1 MRAKR
6 ASIDRST
13 SSAFVSQ
20 RGRERRTFIQRSSCQ
35 LASTVTN
42 ARISRSGGARNR
54 PSTPRAITVGSA
66 QAASTR
72 IPPSRR
78 ERRTRMAA
86 AMTAIPDTSP
96 SMSGSTVGVTDCK
109 AGMRIASAP
118 SVVMTPT
125 IQHRMDATRSGNG
138 APSGGEEVLTGVV
151 TYGLSLSRSLE
162 ALANFLFTCRE
173 YHRPPR
179 KRHKNRCVICYS
191 TPSRSAGLRTP
202 KRPRLRTCV

>member
-20 RGRERRTFIQRSSCQ
+20 RGRERRTFIQRSSFQ

-66 QAASTR
+66 QAASTT

-96 SMSGSTVGVTDCK
+96 SMSGSTVGVADCK
-109 AGMRIASAP
+109 AGMPIASAP
-118 SVVMTPT
+118 S
-125 IQHRMDATRSGNG
+125 RGEDADDP
-138 APSGGEEVLTGVV
+138 A
-151 TYGLSLSRSLE
+151 
-162 ALANFLFTCRE
+162 
-173 YHRPPR
+173 H
-179 KRHKNRCVICYS
+179 NRCDAEWKRRAFRRRGGVDGRCHLRPL
-191 TPSRSAGLRTP
+191 TVEKFRGAG
-202 KRPRLRTCV
+202 